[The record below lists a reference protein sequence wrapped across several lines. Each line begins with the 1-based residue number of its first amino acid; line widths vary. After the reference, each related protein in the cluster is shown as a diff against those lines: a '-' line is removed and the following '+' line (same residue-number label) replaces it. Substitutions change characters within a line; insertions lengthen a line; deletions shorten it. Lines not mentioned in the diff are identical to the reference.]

1 MPILED
7 TLETYLRAASAVAA
21 LVSGRIYPQV
31 LPSRKDGPLLPALTY
46 TRISGPADK
55 TLAGAN
61 GRVVARVQLD
71 CWAERYAEAKA
82 LAAAVKAAMDA
93 LEGTAI
99 PDDDSP
105 PAFVK
110 IGAVTRDNEQ
120 DVYEPDTLPRIRRV
134 ILDYLVAHQET

>member
-1 MPILED
+1 MPDLED
-7 TLETYLRAASAVAA
+7 VLETYLRAASAVSA

-31 LPSRKDGPLLPALTY
+31 LPSSPIYPALTY

-61 GRVVARVQLD
+61 GRVVARIQLD
-71 CWAERYAEAKA
+71 CWAVRYAEAKS
-82 LAAAVKAAMDA
+82 LAAAVKGAMNA
-93 LEGTAI
+93 LEGTSI

-105 PAFVK
+105 PDTLKV
-110 IGAVTRDNEQ
+110 GAVTRDNEQ